1 MKPGLQGSYT
11 NDIRTA
17 MPNATGQGPA
27 WGNLSVTCNGATIL
41 SASFKPDNASHS
53 VRQDDV
59 MRGARQTNWC
69 QEQLPKERCEA
80 LRFSGDIR
88 CMQYKW

>member
-1 MKPGLQGSYT
+1 MTARLQGSYT
-11 NDIRTA
+11 QDMSRVA
-17 MPNATGQGPA
+17 LPNGTWGQVT
-27 WGNLSVTCNGATIL
+27 VTCNGPTIL

-59 MRGARQTNWC
+59 MRIAKQTNFC

-88 CMQYKW
+88 CKQYKWY